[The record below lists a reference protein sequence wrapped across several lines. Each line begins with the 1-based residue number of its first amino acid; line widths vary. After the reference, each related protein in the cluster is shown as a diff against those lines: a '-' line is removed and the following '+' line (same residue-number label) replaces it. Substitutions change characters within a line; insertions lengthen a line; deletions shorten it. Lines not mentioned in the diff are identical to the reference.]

1 MRARASRAPHLV
13 RRALPGFTLL
23 ELLVTMALL
32 SLLML
37 GMASAL
43 RTMAQ
48 TEQRVDARLASADEF
63 RVATGFLRSIVGQVS
78 ARKNPMPL
86 TQGASPY
93 LFVGAPTALSWVG
106 VMPARY
112 GAGGRNFFHLA
123 VEPVQ
128 GEPALVIRF
137 LPWTDSPQFPDWEQA
152 ESRVLVRGVASFALT
167 YEDVR
172 QTEPLWVNAW
182 ERTDS
187 LPDRVRIEL
196 HTDTGP
202 WPMWVAAMRSLPAS
216 ERGGSGRFS
225 AGPE

>member
-1 MRARASRAPHLV
+1 MRSLRVPELARS
-13 RRALPGFTLL
+13 ALRGFTLV

-48 TEQRVDARLASADEF
+48 TEERVDTRLANADEF
-63 RVATGFLRSIVGQVS
+63 RVATGFLRSIVGRVS
-78 ARKNPMPL
+78 ARKNPTPIP
-86 TQGASPY
+86 QGVSPY
-93 LFVGAPTALSWVG
+93 LFMGTSTALSWVG
-106 VMPARY
+106 IMPARY

-128 GEPALVIRF
+128 GVPALVIRF
-137 LPWTDSPQFPDWEQA
+137 LPWVDSTEFPDWGQA
-152 ESRVLVRGVASFALT
+152 ESRVLVHGVTSLALT
-167 YEDVR
+167 YEDTR
-172 QTEPLWVNAW
+172 QIEPLWVSAW

-187 LPDRVRIEL
+187 LPDRVRMEL
-196 HTDTGP
+196 QTEAGP

-216 ERGGSGRFS
+216 ERSSGRFS

>member
-1 MRARASRAPHLV
+1 MRSLRVPELARS
-13 RRALPGFTLL
+13 ALRGFTLV

-48 TEQRVDARLASADEF
+48 TEERVDARLAKADEF
-63 RVATGFLRSIVGQVS
+63 RVATGFLRSIVGRVS
-78 ARKNPMPL
+78 ARKNPTPI

-93 LFVGAPTALSWVG
+93 LFMGTPTALSWVG
-106 VMPARY
+106 IMPARY

-128 GEPALVIRF
+128 GSPALVIRF
-137 LPWTDSPQFPDWEQA
+137 LPWVDSTEFPDWAQA
-152 ESRVLVRGVASFALT
+152 ESRVLVHGVTSLALT
-167 YEDVR
+167 YEDAR
-172 QTEPLWVNAW
+172 QIEPLWVSAW

-187 LPDRVRIEL
+187 LPDRVRMEL
-196 HTDTGP
+196 QTDSGP
-202 WPMWVAAMRSLPAS
+202 WPMWVTAMRSLPAS
-216 ERGGSGRFS
+216 ERGSGRFS

>member
-1 MRARASRAPHLV
+1 MKRRSSLRKSLRSLSR
-13 RRALPGFTLL
+13 GFTLV

-48 TEQRVDARLASADEF
+48 TEERVDARLARADEF
-63 RVATGFLRSIVGQVS
+63 RIATGFLRSIVGRIS
-78 ARKNPMPL
+78 ARKKPAPM

-93 LFVGAPTALSWVG
+93 MFAGAPTTLSWVG
-106 VMPARY
+106 IMPARY

-128 GEPALVIRF
+128 GSPSLVIRF
-137 LPWTDSPQFPDWEQA
+137 LPWTDSTDFPDWAQA
-152 ESRVLVRGVASFALT
+152 ESRVLVSGVTSFALA
-167 YEDVR
+167 YEDAR
-172 QTEPLWVNAW
+172 QTQPLWVDAW

-187 LPDRVRIEL
+187 LPERLRMQL
-196 HTDTGP
+196 QTDAGP
-202 WPMWVAAMRSLPAS
+202 WPMWVVAMRSLPAS

>member
-1 MRARASRAPHLV
+1 
-13 RRALPGFTLL
+13 LPGFTLL

>member
-1 MRARASRAPHLV
+1 MSGLCVPKRV
-13 RRALPGFTLL
+13 RSALQGFTLV

-48 TEQRVDARLASADEF
+48 TEERVDARLAKADEF
-63 RVATGFLRSIVGQVS
+63 RVATGFLRSIVGRVS
-78 ARKNPMPL
+78 VRKNPTPI

-93 LFVGAPTALSWVG
+93 LFMGTPTALSWVG
-106 VMPARY
+106 IMPARY

-128 GEPALVIRF
+128 GVPALVIRF
-137 LPWTDSPQFPDWEQA
+137 LPWVDSTEFPDWGQA
-152 ESRVLVRGVASFALT
+152 ESRVLVHGVTSFALT
-167 YEDVR
+167 YEDTR
-172 QTEPLWVNAW
+172 QIEPLWLNVW
-182 ERTDS
+182 ERTDG

-196 HTDTGP
+196 DTDTGP

-216 ERGGSGRFS
+216 ERGSGRFS

>member
-1 MRARASRAPHLV
+1 MSTRTGSR
-13 RRALPGFTLL
+13 GFTLI

-48 TEQRVDARLASADEF
+48 TEERIDARLARADEF
-63 RVATGFLRSIVGQVS
+63 RIATGFLRSIVGRVS
-78 ARKNPMPL
+78 ARRNPAPL
-86 TQGASPY
+86 TEGRSPY
-93 LFVGAPTALSWVG
+93 MFAGAPTSLSWVG
-106 VMPARY
+106 IMPARY

-128 GEPALVIRF
+128 GVQSLVIRF
-137 LPWTDSPQFPDWEQA
+137 VPWTDSTEFPDWAQA
-152 ESRVLVRGVASFALT
+152 ESRVLVPGVTSFALV
-167 YEDVR
+167 YEDAR
-172 QTEPLWVNAW
+172 QVEPLWVTTW
-182 ERTDS
+182 EHTDS
-187 LPDRVRIEL
+187 LPERVRIEL
-196 HTDTGP
+196 QTEAGP
-202 WPMWVAAMRSLPAS
+202 WPIWIAAMRSLPAS

>member
-1 MRARASRAPHLV
+1 
-13 RRALPGFTLL
+13 
-23 ELLVTMALL
+23 MALL

-48 TEQRVDARLASADEF
+48 TEERVDVRLAKADEF
-63 RVATGFLRSIVGQVS
+63 RIATGFLRSIVGRIS
-78 ARKNPMPL
+78 ARKNPTPT

-93 LFVGAPTALSWVG
+93 MFAGTPTAVSWVG
-106 VMPARY
+106 IMPARY

-123 VEPVQ
+123 VEPVK
-128 GEPALVIRF
+128 GTLSLVIRF
-137 LPWTDSPQFPDWEQA
+137 LPWTDSTEFPDWGQA
-152 ESRVLVRGVASFALT
+152 ESRVLVQDVTSFALA
-167 YEDVR
+167 YEDAR
-172 QTEPLWVNAW
+172 QTDPLWVTTW

-187 LPDRVRIEL
+187 LPERIRMEL
-196 HTDTGP
+196 HTNTGP
-202 WPMWVAAMRSLPAS
+202 WPLWVASMRNLPAS

>member
-1 MRARASRAPHLV
+1 MRSVRAQNSV
-13 RRALPGFTLL
+13 RGLLQGFTLV

-48 TEQRVDARLASADEF
+48 TEERVDARLANADEF
-63 RVATGFLRSIVGQVS
+63 RVATGFLRSIVGRVS
-78 ARKNPMPL
+78 ARKNPTPL
-86 TQGASPY
+86 TQGVSPY
-93 LFVGAPTALSWVG
+93 MFMGTPTSLSWVG
-106 VMPARY
+106 IMPPRY
-112 GAGGRNFFHLA
+112 GAGGRNFFHLT

-128 GEPALVIRF
+128 GTPSLVIRF
-137 LPWTDSPQFPDWEQA
+137 LPWTDSTAFPDWRQA
-152 ESRVLVRGVASFALT
+152 ESRVLVQGVTSFALA
-167 YEDVR
+167 YEDAR
-172 QTEPLWVNAW
+172 QPQPLWMKTW

-187 LPDRVRIEL
+187 LPDRVRMEL

-216 ERGGSGRFS
+216 ERGSGRFS

>member
-1 MRARASRAPHLV
+1 
-13 RRALPGFTLL
+13 LPGFTLL

-167 YEDVR
+167 YEDAR

>member
-1 MRARASRAPHLV
+1 MSV
-13 RRALPGFTLL
+13 RSPQRSVRSLPRGFTLV

-48 TEQRVDARLASADEF
+48 TEERVDARLANADEF
-63 RVATGFLRSIVGQVS
+63 RVATGFLRSIVGRIS
-78 ARKNPMPL
+78 ARKNPAPI

-93 LFVGAPTALSWVG
+93 LFMGTPTALSWIG
-106 VMPARY
+106 IMPARY

-128 GEPALVIRF
+128 GAPALVIRF
-137 LPWTDSPQFPDWEQA
+137 LPWTDSAEFPDWGQA
-152 ESRVLVRGVASFALT
+152 ESRVLVHGVTSFALA
-167 YEDVR
+167 YEDAR
-172 QTEPLWVNAW
+172 QTPPLWVNAW

-187 LPDRVRIEL
+187 LPERVRIEL
-196 HTDTGP
+196 QTDTGP
-202 WPMWVAAMRSLPAS
+202 WPLWVAAMRSLPAS
-216 ERGGSGRFS
+216 ERGSGRFS

>member
-1 MRARASRAPHLV
+1 MRSLRVPELARS
-13 RRALPGFTLL
+13 ALRGFTLV

-48 TEQRVDARLASADEF
+48 TEERVDARLAKADEF
-63 RVATGFLRSIVGQVS
+63 RVATGFLRSIVGRVS
-78 ARKNPMPL
+78 ARKNPTPI

-93 LFVGAPTALSWVG
+93 LFMGTPTALSWVG
-106 VMPARY
+106 IMPARY

-128 GEPALVIRF
+128 GSPALVIRF
-137 LPWTDSPQFPDWEQA
+137 LPWVDSTEFPDWGQA
-152 ESRVLVRGVASFALT
+152 ESRVLVHGVTSLALT
-167 YEDVR
+167 YEDAR
-172 QTEPLWVNAW
+172 QIEPLWVSAW

-187 LPDRVRIEL
+187 LPDRVRMEL
-196 HTDTGP
+196 QTDSGP
-202 WPMWVAAMRSLPAS
+202 WPMWVTAMRSLPAS
-216 ERGGSGRFS
+216 ERGSGRFS

>member
-1 MRARASRAPHLV
+1 MNACSLSKFAHSGSR
-13 RRALPGFTLL
+13 GFTLV

-48 TEQRVDARLASADEF
+48 TEERVDVRLARADEF
-63 RVATGFLRSIVGQVS
+63 RIATGFLRSIVGRVS
-78 ARKNPMPL
+78 ARKNPTPI

-93 LFVGAPTALSWVG
+93 MFAGASTTLSWVG
-106 VMPARY
+106 IMPARY

-123 VEPVQ
+123 VETVQ
-128 GEPALVIRF
+128 GTPSLVIRF
-137 LPWTDSPQFPDWEQA
+137 VPWTDSTDFPDWGQA
-152 ESRVLVRGVASFALT
+152 ESRILVQGVTSFTLA
-167 YEDVR
+167 YEDAR
-172 QTEPLWVNAW
+172 QAEPLWVDTW

-187 LPDRVRIEL
+187 LPERLRIEL
-196 HTDTGP
+196 QTDTGP

>member
-1 MRARASRAPHLV
+1 MKAAHARHLPSRALQ
-13 RRALPGFTLL
+13 GFTLL

-48 TEQRVDARLASADEF
+48 TEERVDARLAQADEF

-78 ARKNPMPL
+78 ARKNAAPL
-86 TQGASPY
+86 AQGASPY
-93 LFVGAPTALSWVG
+93 LFSGTSTALSWVG
-106 VMPARY
+106 IMPARY

-128 GEPALVIRF
+128 GVATLVIRF
-137 LPWTDSPQFPDWEQA
+137 FPWTDSAEFPDWGQA
-152 ESRVLVRGVASFALT
+152 ESHVLVRGVTSFDLS
-167 YEDVR
+167 YEDAR
-172 QTEPLWVNAW
+172 QSEPLWVHAW
-182 ERTDS
+182 ERTDG
-187 LPDRVRIEL
+187 LPDRVRMEL
-196 HTDTGP
+196 QTDTGP
-202 WPMWVAAMRSLPAS
+202 WPVWVAAMRSLPAS
-216 ERGGSGRFS
+216 ERAGSGRFS

>member
-1 MRARASRAPHLV
+1 
-13 RRALPGFTLL
+13 LPGFTLL

-128 GEPALVIRF
+128 GAPALVIRF

-167 YEDVR
+167 YEDAR

-182 ERTDS
+182 KRTDS

>member
-1 MRARASRAPHLV
+1 MNMPGRQRSARS
-13 RRALPGFTLL
+13 LPRGFTLV

-48 TEQRVDARLASADEF
+48 TEERVDARLANADEF
-63 RVATGFLRSIVGQVS
+63 RIATGFLRSIVERIS
-78 ARKNPMPL
+78 ARKNPTPI

-93 LFVGAPTALSWVG
+93 MFMGTPTALSWVG
-106 VMPARY
+106 IMPARY

-123 VEPVQ
+123 VETVQ
-128 GEPALVIRF
+128 DTPALVIRF
-137 LPWTDSPQFPDWEQA
+137 LPWTDSTEFPDWGQA
-152 ESRVLVRGVASFALT
+152 ESRVLVHGVTSFVLA
-167 YEDVR
+167 YEDAW
-172 QTEPLWVNAW
+172 QTEPLWVNTW

-196 HTDTGP
+196 QTDTGP
-202 WPMWVAAMRSLPAS
+202 WPLWVAAMRSLPAS

>member
-1 MRARASRAPHLV
+1 MRASHASRLT
-13 RRALPGFTLL
+13 RRAWQGFTLL

-48 TEQRVDARLASADEF
+48 TEERVDARLASADEF

-78 ARKNPMPL
+78 ARKNPTPL
-86 TQGASPY
+86 NQGASPY

-128 GEPALVIRF
+128 GVSALVIRF
-137 LPWTDSPQFPDWEQA
+137 LPWTDSAEFPDWGQA
-152 ESRVLVRGVASFALT
+152 ENHVLVRGVTSFALS
-167 YEDVR
+167 YEDAR
-172 QTEPLWVNAW
+172 QPEPLWVTTW
-182 ERTDS
+182 ERSDS
-187 LPDRVRIEL
+187 LPERVRIEL

-202 WPMWVAAMRSLPAS
+202 WPMWIAAMRSLPAS